1 MDQLFKKRNEELKE
15 FSSWLKRHKVKEKKK
30 FQKIFLNNV
39 IIVMSQFL
47 IFLLLKMIMYV
58 LNVVI
63 I

>member
-15 FSSWLKRHKVKEKKK
+15 FSSWLKRHKVKEKKE
-30 FQKIFLNNV
+30 IPENILNNV

-47 IFLLLKMIMYV
+47 IFLSLKMIMYV